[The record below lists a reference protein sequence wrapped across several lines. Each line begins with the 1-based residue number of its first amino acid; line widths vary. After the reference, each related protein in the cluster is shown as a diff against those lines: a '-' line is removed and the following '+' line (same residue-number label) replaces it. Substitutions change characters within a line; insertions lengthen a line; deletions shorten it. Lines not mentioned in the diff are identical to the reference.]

1 MKNAS
6 SNAKLLLVIFDVLLQ
21 ISLVIFVSGWKCCLW
36 LYMMHVPL
44 QMLSLVNFIA
54 EIFEVQCYCY

>member
-36 LYMMHVPL
+36 L
-44 QMLSLVNFIA
+44 QMLQIKMKIVVSGYI
-54 EIFEVQCYCY
+54 